1 MSEKT
6 LEKRKAG
13 LPARVELNM
22 HAPAVDVAESDTG
35 VVLHADLPGVRKDDL
50 ALRVE
55 EDVLTVEGEARG
67 LPQGTALHTERSPRR
82 YFRQFRLGEQIDREK
97 IQAEFNDGVLSVLLP
112 KLERARPRKI
122 PVQVA

>member
-6 LEKRKAG
+6 LEKRKAE
-13 LPARVELNM
+13 LPERVELNT
-22 HAPAVDVAESDTG
+22 HVPAVDLLESEDG
-35 VVLHADLPGVRKDDL
+35 LILHADLPGVRKDDL

-97 IQAEFNDGVLSVLLP
+97 IQAEFNDGVLTVRLA
-112 KLERARPRKI
+112 KFERDRPRKI
-122 PVQVA
+122 PVKVS